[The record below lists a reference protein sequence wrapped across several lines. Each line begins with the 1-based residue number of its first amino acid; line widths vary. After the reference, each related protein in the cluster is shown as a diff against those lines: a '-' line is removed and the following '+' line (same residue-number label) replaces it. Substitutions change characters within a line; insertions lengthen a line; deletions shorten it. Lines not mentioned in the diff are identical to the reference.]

1 MYKIDS
7 FLQAIINC
15 SWILYSSLSTEA
27 RRNRRNPRRYLKSN
41 SIEQSYSLSLP
52 LSKWSLDRRERL
64 PCTRNPS
71 SRGKERYRED
81 PSREFSRF
89 FLDPRRFRRAHCVT
103 GPHFSARDDYPS
115 VQFMSAND
123 CNLRLIQRCE
133 MVPLALP
140 LARLVARPAE
150 FRLACNKSAKQP
162 KETSGSWSG
171 AVNVSLFVVE
181 NYSISPPPF
190 RVSRLRRWEWGKG
203 GFPPLP
209 PLWPIERCSADNI
222 VPQAQPQ
229 IETALLEPV
238 NGHRNWSGTN
248 DLAKGII
255 DLWRLFSLRCFRVEG
270 EPPPEPTPFRSKC
283 FFPKF
288 FSRWTWRSIRFLS
301 LFFFLEER
309 GKKGWIFNRHVG

>member
-1 MYKIDS
+1 MILFRSKKCITDFVPFLVSWNRYIWIYIYIIDS
-7 FLQAIINC
+7 FLCTFTNYHQLQLNFIVV
-15 SWILYSSLSTEA
+15 SLHVSTEA
-27 RRNRRNPRRYLKSN
+27 RRNRRNWKPRRYINSN
-41 SIEQSYSLSLP
+41 RTRSSNHILFLSLSLP
-52 LSKWSLDRRERL
+52 QSDLWIAVSVFHVPGIHHREVKSD
-64 PCTRNPS
+64 TE
-71 SRGKERYRED
+71 RGED

-181 NYSISPPPF
+181 NYSIS
-190 RVSRLRRWEWGKG
+190 SSLLRPVRRREWGLS
-203 GFPPLP
+203 PLP
-209 PLWPIERCSADNI
+209 LLWPIERCSADNI

-229 IETALLEPV
+229 IETALFEPV

-270 EPPPEPTPFRSKC
+270 EPWCLSTNWEPM
-283 FFPKF
+283 
-288 FSRWTWRSIRFLS
+288 
-301 LFFFLEER
+301 
-309 GKKGWIFNRHVG
+309 

>member
-27 RRNRRNPRRYLKSN
+27 RRNRRNPRRYLESN

-71 SRGKERYRED
+71 SRGKERYRGD

-190 RVSRLRRWEWGKG
+190 RVSRLRRWEWGRG
-203 GFPPLP
+203 GVPP
-209 PLWPIERCSADNI
+209 
-222 VPQAQPQ
+222 
-229 IETALLEPV
+229 
-238 NGHRNWSGTN
+238 H
-248 DLAKGII
+248 
-255 DLWRLFSLRCFRVEG
+255 SLRFDRLSVARPIISCRR
-270 EPPPEPTPFRSKC
+270 P
-283 FFPKF
+283 
-288 FSRWTWRSIRFLS
+288 SRR
-301 LFFFLEER
+301 
-309 GKKGWIFNRHVG
+309 